1 MKKVNKIIFFFN
13 YHLNDNFLIPGQLYG
28 LEKFWAFIKY
38 YKNSTKLV
46 VEPKLDEFL
55 LKFKTIEDFRVDEPQ
70 INEMLQ
76 GVGSLRTSQSKR
88 RHRSFSETEGYV
100 ANKTNIRRSGA
111 GGQNSGNQNQNV
123 NYSHRR

>member
-1 MKKVNKIIFFFN
+1 M
-13 YHLNDNFLIPGQLYG
+13 
-28 LEKFWAFIKY
+28 
-38 YKNSTKLV
+38 
-46 VEPKLDEFL
+46 DEFL

-100 ANKTNIRRSGA
+100 ASKTNIRRSGA
-111 GGQNSGNQNQNV
+111 GGQNTGNQSQNQNV
-123 NYSHRR
+123 NYSHRNR

>member
-1 MKKVNKIIFFFN
+1 M
-13 YHLNDNFLIPGQLYG
+13 
-28 LEKFWAFIKY
+28 
-38 YKNSTKLV
+38 
-46 VEPKLDEFL
+46 DEFL

-111 GGQNSGNQNQNV
+111 GGQNTGNQNQNQNV
-123 NYSHRR
+123 NYSNRNR